1 MNKQE
6 KAELETELKGIAG
19 RIFNAYN
26 NGATLEVII
35 HKTSKSN
42 MTWYYTV
49 KLWYLDSNGVVSAM
63 WLNYF
68 ISQMEGTK
76 LKDDYV
82 KGYGCGTERS
92 FQVAYNLG
100 HYLAKLG
107 FSQDNSKDAG
117 YLINR
122 YSRTC

>member
-35 HKTSKSN
+35 HKTSQSN

-49 KLWYLDSNGVVSAM
+49 KLWYLDSNGVVSSM
-63 WLNYF
+63 WLNWF

-76 LKDDYV
+76 LKNDYV
-82 KGYGCGTERS
+82 KGYGLGTERS

-100 HYLAKLG
+100 HHLAKLG
-107 FSQDNSKDAG
+107 FSQVGSDAG
-117 YLINR
+117 YLISR
-122 YSRTC
+122 YVRTC

>member
-6 KAELETELKGIAG
+6 KEELQKELRTIGAKV
-19 RIFNAYN
+19 FNLYN

-49 KLWYLDSNGVVSAM
+49 KLWYVNTDGVVSSM
-63 WLNYF
+63 WLNWF
-68 ISQMEGTK
+68 IAQMEGTK
-76 LKDDYV
+76 LKNDYV
-82 KGYGCGTERS
+82 KGYGLGTERS

-100 HYLAKLG
+100 HHLAKLG
-107 FSQDNSKDAG
+107 FSQVGSDAG
-117 YLINR
+117 YLISR